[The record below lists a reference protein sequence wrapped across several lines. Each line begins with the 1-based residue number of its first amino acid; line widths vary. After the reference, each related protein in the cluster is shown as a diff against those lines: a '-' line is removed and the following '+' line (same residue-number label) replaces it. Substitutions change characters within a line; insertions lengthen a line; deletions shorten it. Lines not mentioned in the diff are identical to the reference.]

1 VFDGA
6 SHADGHL
13 MLTYASSYSFMLI
26 EILCIPCSS
35 FEVIACH
42 HSGGNANMGP

>member
-1 VFDGA
+1 MFDGA

-13 MLTYASSYSFMLI
+13 MLTYASCYSFMLI
-26 EILCIPCSS
+26 EILCILCSS